1 LKKRTKRR
9 KPISKMP
16 SELKIGTRGSQLA
29 LFQANWVK
37 DQLSHAHPG
46 LNVTLIKIKTT
57 GDKIQDVPLAKI
69 GGKGLF
75 VKEIEEALLQ
85 KRIDLAVHS
94 IKDVPTEFPE
104 GLHLSVIT
112 KREDP
117 RDVFIS
123 REGWTLKD
131 LPSGAKIGTSSLRR
145 QAQLLHFRNDL
156 ELIPLR
162 GNLDTRLKKLKT
174 MNFDGIVLALAGVK
188 RLGLEERVTEIIPL
202 EISLPAIGQ
211 GALGIETRMNGQEV
225 EDQIRFLNDRDSA
238 VAITAERAFLRKLEG
253 GCQVPIAAYARPVGT
268 GLQVDGLVG
277 SIDGKRLIRHRV
289 EGSIENAESL
299 GIELAEVLLAKG
311 AKEILDEVYQRSGPV
326 ISI

>member
-1 LKKRTKRR
+1 
-9 KPISKMP
+9 MP

-75 VKEIEEALLQ
+75 VKEIEESLLQ
-85 KRIDLAVHS
+85 KKIDIAVHS

-131 LPSGAKIGTSSLRR
+131 LPQGAKIGTSSLRR

-174 MNFDGIVLALAGVK
+174 MNLDGIVLALAGVR
-188 RLGLEERVTEIIPL
+188 RLGLEERITEIIPV
-202 EISLPAIGQ
+202 ETSLPAVGQ
-211 GALGIETRMNGQEV
+211 GALGIETRMNSREV

-238 VAITAERAFLRKLEG
+238 IAITAERAFLKKLEG
-253 GCQVPIAAYARPVGT
+253 GCQVPIAAYARSVGKT
-268 GLQVDGLVG
+268 LYVDGLVG
-277 SIDGKRLIRHRV
+277 AIDGRRLIKHSV
-289 EGSIENAESL
+289 EGSVENAEPL
-299 GIELAEVLLAKG
+299 GIELAEILLGRG
-311 AKEILDEVYQRSGPV
+311 AKEILDEVYQKSGPV

>member
-1 LKKRTKRR
+1 
-9 KPISKMP
+9 MP

-46 LNVTLIKIKTT
+46 LKVTLIKIKTT
-57 GDKIQDVPLAKI
+57 GDKIQDAPLAKI

-75 VKEIEEALLQ
+75 VKEIEEALIQ

-94 IKDVPTEFPE
+94 IKDVPTEFPQ

-123 REGWTLKD
+123 REGRTLKD
-131 LPSGAKIGTSSLRR
+131 LPPGAKIGTSSLRR

-174 MNFDGIVLALAGVK
+174 MNLDGIVLALAGVK
-188 RLGLEERVTEIIPL
+188 RLGLEERITEIIPV
-202 EISLPAIGQ
+202 ETSLPAIGQ

-225 EDQIRFLNDRDSA
+225 EDQIQFLNDRDSA
-238 VAITAERAFLRKLEG
+238 IAITAERAFLKKLEG

-277 SIDGKRLIRHRV
+277 AIDGRRLIRHCV

-299 GIELAEVLLAKG
+299 GIELAEILLRKG
-311 AKEILDEVYQRSGPV
+311 AREILDEVYQRSGPV

>member
-1 LKKRTKRR
+1 
-9 KPISKMP
+9 MP

-46 LNVTLIKIKTT
+46 LSVTLIKIKTT
-57 GDKIQDVPLAKI
+57 GDKIQDAPLAKI

-94 IKDVPTEFPE
+94 IKDVPTEFPK

-131 LPSGAKIGTSSLRR
+131 LPQGAKIGTSSLRR

-188 RLGLEERVTEIIPL
+188 RLGLEERITEIIPL
-202 EISLPAIGQ
+202 ETSLPAIGQ

-238 VAITAERAFLRKLEG
+238 IAITAERAFLRKLEG

-289 EGSIENAESL
+289 EGPIENAESL
-299 GIELAEVLLAKG
+299 GIELAEILLGKG

>member
-1 LKKRTKRR
+1 
-9 KPISKMP
+9 MP
-16 SELKIGTRGSQLA
+16 CELKIGTRGSQLA

-37 DQLSHAHPG
+37 DQLSHAHPD
-46 LNVTLIKIKTT
+46 LKVTLVKIKTT

-75 VKEIEEALLQ
+75 VKEIEEALIQ

-131 LPSGAKIGTSSLRR
+131 LPQGAKIGTSSLRR

-156 ELIPLR
+156 EVIPLR

-174 MNFDGIVLALAGVK
+174 MNLDGIVLALAGVK
-188 RLGLEERVTEIIPL
+188 RLGLEERITEIIPL
-202 EISLPAIGQ
+202 ETSLPAIGQ

-238 VAITAERAFLRKLEG
+238 IAITAERAFLKKLEG
-253 GCQVPIAAYARPVGT
+253 GCQVPIAAYARSVGRT
-268 GLQVDGLVG
+268 LYVDGLVG
-277 SIDGKRLIRHRV
+277 AIDGRRLIRHSV
-289 EGSIENAESL
+289 EGSIENAEPL
-299 GIELAEVLLAKG
+299 GIELAEILLGKG

>member
-1 LKKRTKRR
+1 
-9 KPISKMP
+9 MP

-37 DQLSHAHPG
+37 EQLGEAHPDF
-46 LNVTLIKIKTT
+46 NVTLIKIKTT

-75 VKEIEEALLQ
+75 VKEIEESLLQ
-85 KRIDLAVHS
+85 KKIDLAVHS
-94 IKDVPTEFPE
+94 IKDVPTEFPQ

-123 REGWTLKD
+123 RDGRALKD
-131 LPSGAKIGTSSLRR
+131 LHRGAKIGTSSLRR

-156 ELIPLR
+156 EFIPLR

-174 MNFDGIVLALAGVK
+174 MNLDGIVLALAGVK
-188 RLGLEERVTEIIPL
+188 RLGLEERITEVIPAN
-202 EISLPAIGQ
+202 ISLPAIGQ
-211 GALGIETRMNGQEV
+211 GALGIETRIDDREV
-225 EDQIRFLNDRDSA
+225 ESQIRFLNDRDSSIA
-238 VAITAERAFLRKLEG
+238 VTAERAFLKKLEG
-253 GCQVPIAAYARPVGT
+253 GCQVPLAAYARPVGST
-268 GLQVDGLVG
+268 LSMDGLVG
-277 SIDGKRLIRHRV
+277 STDGKRLIKHHV
-289 EGSIENAESL
+289 EGPIEHAESI
-299 GIELAEVLLAKG
+299 GIELAQILLDKG
-311 AKEILDEVYQRSGPV
+311 AKEILDEVYQRSGPL

>member
-1 LKKRTKRR
+1 
-9 KPISKMP
+9 MP
-16 SELKIGTRGSQLA
+16 YELRIGTRGSQLA

-37 DQLSHAHPG
+37 EKLTHTHPD

-57 GDKIQDVPLAKI
+57 GDKIQDAPLAKI

-85 KRIDLAVHS
+85 RKIDLAVHS
-94 IKDVPTEFPE
+94 IKDVPTEFPK

-123 REGWTLKD
+123 KEGRPLKD
-131 LPSGAKIGTSSLRR
+131 LPQKAKIGTSSLRR
-145 QAQLLHFRNDL
+145 QAQLLHFRKDF

-174 MNFDGIVLALAGVK
+174 MDLDGIVLALAGVK
-188 RLGLEERVTEIIPL
+188 RLGLEEKITEIIPI

-211 GALGIETRMNGQEV
+211 GALGIETRQEDKEV
-225 EDQIRFLNDRDSA
+225 EEQIQFLKDQDSWIA
-238 VAITAERAFLRKLEG
+238 VSAERAFLKKLEG
-253 GCQVPIAAYARPVGT
+253 GCQVPIAAFAQIIEAA
-268 GLQVDGLVG
+268 LHIDGLVG
-277 SIDGKRLIRHRV
+277 TIDGKRLVRHHRV
-289 EGSIENAESL
+289 GSIEKAESL
-299 GIELAEVLLAKG
+299 GIELAEILLEKG
-311 AKEILDEVYQRSGPV
+311 AKDILDEVYQRSGPT
-326 ISI
+326 IQI

>member
-1 LKKRTKRR
+1 ML
-9 KPISKMP
+9 

-37 DQLSHAHPG
+37 DQLSHAHPD
-46 LNVTLIKIKTT
+46 LKVTLVKIKTT

-75 VKEIEEALLQ
+75 VKEIEESLLQ
-85 KRIDLAVHS
+85 KKIDLAVHS
-94 IKDVPTEFPE
+94 IKDVPTEFPK

-123 REGWTLKD
+123 RDGRTLKD
-131 LPSGAKIGTSSLRR
+131 LPQGAKIGTSSLRR

-162 GNLDTRLKKLKT
+162 GNLDTRLKKLRT
-174 MNFDGIVLALAGVK
+174 MNLDAVVLALAGLR
-188 RLGLEERVTEIIPL
+188 RLGLEERITEIISTD
-202 EISLPAIGQ
+202 ISLPAIGQ
-211 GALGIETRMNGQEV
+211 GALGIETRMDDKEV
-225 EDQIRFLNDRDSA
+225 EGQIRFLNDRDSSIA
-238 VAITAERAFLRKLEG
+238 VTAERAFLKKLEG
-253 GCQVPIAAYARPVGT
+253 GCQVPLAAYARPVGT
-268 GLQVDGLVG
+268 GLRVDGLVG
-277 SIDGKRLIRHRV
+277 SIDGKRLIRHHV
-289 EGSIENAESL
+289 EGPIENAESL
-299 GIELAEVLLAKG
+299 GIELAETLLGKG
-311 AKEILDEVYQRSGPV
+311 AKEILDEVYQRSGPA

>member
-1 LKKRTKRR
+1 
-9 KPISKMP
+9 MP

-46 LNVTLIKIKTT
+46 LNVALIKIKTT

-188 RLGLEERVTEIIPL
+188 RLGLEERITEIIPL

>member
-1 LKKRTKRR
+1 
-9 KPISKMP
+9 MP

-29 LFQANWVK
+29 LFQANWVR

-75 VKEIEEALLQ
+75 VKEIEESLLQ
-85 KRIDLAVHS
+85 KKIDIAVHS

-131 LPSGAKIGTSSLRR
+131 LPQGAKIGTSSLRR

-174 MNFDGIVLALAGVK
+174 MNLDGIVLALAGVR
-188 RLGLEERVTEIIPL
+188 RLGLEERVTEIIPTD
-202 EISLPAIGQ
+202 ISLPAIGQ
-211 GALGIETRMNGQEV
+211 GALGIETRRGDERV
-225 EDQIRFLNDRDSA
+225 EDQIRFLNDRDSSIA
-238 VAITAERAFLRKLEG
+238 VTAERAFLKKLEG

-268 GLQVDGLVG
+268 RLQVDGLVG
-277 SIDGKRLIRHRV
+277 AIDGRRLIRHCV
-289 EGSIENAESL
+289 EGSVEDAESL
-299 GIELAEVLLAKG
+299 GIELAEILLGKG
-311 AKEILDEVYQRSGPV
+311 AKEILDEVYQRSDPPV
-326 ISI
+326 EIP